1 MYRLALMLPFV
12 FWLSG
17 CALLTP
23 APAPRPP
30 LQPYAQELNRNM
42 TYDLCKT
49 GEVHVVVRGSP
60 DDAQR
65 AIADKANRAGVRW
78 YNIIMINETVIP
90 GRWYAEAIFY
100 GTYAGSCAVSAPQT

>member
-1 MYRLALMLPFV
+1 MHRLTLVLPLLFG
-12 FWLSG
+12 LSG

-23 APAPRPP
+23 APVPRPP
-30 LQPYAQELNRNM
+30 LQPYAQELSRSM

-65 AIADKANRAGVRW
+65 AIADKANRTGVRW
-78 YNIIMINETVIP
+78 YRIIMVSETVIP

-100 GTYAGSCAVSAPQT
+100 GTYAGSCVVSAPQP

>member
-1 MYRLALMLPFV
+1 MHRLILTV
-12 FWLSG
+12 FLIFGLSG

-30 LQPYAQELNRNM
+30 LQPYAQELSKNM

-49 GEVHVVVRGSP
+49 AEVHVVVRGSP

-65 AIADKANRAGVRW
+65 AIAEKANRTGVRW
-78 YNIIMINETVIP
+78 YRIIMISETVIP
-90 GRWYAEAIFY
+90 GQWYGEAIFY
-100 GTYAGSCAVSAPQT
+100 GTYAGSCAVSVPQP